1 MKVTVQDQINK
12 MRRVGK
18 SLNESSSRREE
29 RRKAMSEDEQVD
41 SVITNRFSLTGALS
55 PILNRL
61 NMAIGAKAQ
70 GHSHWFPKG

>member
-41 SVITNRFSLTGALS
+41 SVITNRFRLAGALS
-55 PILNRL
+55 PVLNRL
-61 NMAIGAKAQ
+61 NMAIGAKVQ